1 MAIINPYLNFDGNT
15 EEAFKFY
22 KSVFGGEFT
31 VLQRF
36 KDTDE
41 GHIPASDQE
50 KIMHISLPIGKENML
65 MGTDIAPAK
74 SDNLC
79 KGNNF
84 HLSFKADSE
93 EEGMRLFEA
102 LSEGGKITMPLY
114 ETTWGAM
121 FGMLTDKFGIQ
132 WMINFDDPNIAKK
145 KYEAFE
151 HFSER
156 ASREKVENETE
167 YVL

>member
-15 EEAFKFY
+15 EEAFNFY

-31 VLQRF
+31 ILQRF

-41 GHIPASDQE
+41 GHIPSSDQE

-65 MGTDIAPAK
+65 MGTDIAPARN
-74 SDNLC
+74 SDLC

-84 HLSFKADSE
+84 HLSIRAESE
-93 EEGMRLFEA
+93 EEGMQLFEA

-121 FGMLTDKFGIQ
+121 FGMVTDRFGIQ
-132 WMINFDDPNIAKK
+132 WMINFDDPDIAKK
-145 KYEAFE
+145 KVEARE
-151 HFSER
+151 HSI
-156 ASREKVENETE
+156 EKLPLVKEESETE
-167 YVL
+167 YV

>member
-1 MAIINPYLNFDGNT
+1 MELLNPYLNFDGNT
-15 EEAFKFY
+15 EEAFNFY
-22 KSVFGGEFT
+22 RSVFGGEFT
-31 VLQRF
+31 ILQRF

-41 GHIPASDQE
+41 GHVPASDQE

-74 SDNLC
+74 SNDLC

-84 HLSFKADSE
+84 HLSIRAESE
-93 EEGMRLFEA
+93 EEGIDLFEA

-132 WMINFDDPNIAKK
+132 WMINFEDPDIAKK
-145 KYEAFE
+145 KAEAHE
-151 HFSER
+151 HDIMKVPLEKEESE
-156 ASREKVENETE
+156 A
-167 YVL
+167 